1 MIKWSFLSVLL
12 LGFFV
17 SQPYI
22 YSLTDGEKAK
32 LQELSKTDLIKIILV
47 YDQSL
52 NEIEQTLS
60 GREEILSQQES
71 ALIEKQESLKETE
84 NILQD
89 KENSLNETEAHLKLR
104 ETLLAES
111 LNLQKEQA
119 QTRFMQGFAI
129 GGTVGIGGS
138 LLFNILN

>member
-1 MIKWSFLSVLL
+1 MIKCSFLSVLL

-22 YSLTDGEKAK
+22 YSLTDGEKEK

-52 NEIEQTLS
+52 NEIEQSLP
-60 GREEILSQQES
+60 EKEKILKQQEN
-71 ALIEKQESLKETE
+71 ALIEKSELLKETE
-84 NILQD
+84 SILQD
-89 KENSLNETEAHLKLR
+89 KESFLNETEAHLKIR
-104 ETLLAES
+104 ETLLVES
-111 LNLQKEQA
+111 LNLQNEQA